1 MKIRTIAE
9 IAGILIVIGVL
20 SASGAAYYAF
30 QTFKVGGPVYSG
42 IVLTKDLVSDI
53 LPPPEY
59 IVEAYLEAT
68 LALND
73 PANAKEHAA
82 RISVLEKDYGE
93 RHRYWEASPLEV
105 SLKQRLTR
113 GAHEPAAEFWT
124 LARQSFFP
132 ALERADIAA
141 ARDAYGRMTRAYF
154 AHRAQIDNVVTEANR
169 LNAATEQA
177 AAADESRIEWKI
189 LVLLATVVS
198 LILASAASVALCLV
212 RQIVKLK
219 SSMQAL
225 AEGNLGAEIP
235 YCGATSEIGDI
246 ARAMQVCERQ
256 LAENER
262 LRAEQDEA
270 ERVAATRRKAE
281 MDALA
286 RDFET
291 AIGQVVESVATA
303 ADRLASAAATLTESA
318 TTTEAYSQAVAA
330 GSEQSRAAVES
341 VATASEELASTV
353 SQIDR
358 QVCDSNRITAKA
370 MNQAGDA
377 NAHISHLTGAANQ
390 IGEVAEL
397 ISSVA
402 EQTNLL
408 ALNAAIEAA
417 RAGDAGKGFEAVA
430 QEVKA
435 LAIQTA
441 KATKGIGAEIGEM
454 RGVIRESVSD
464 VRSIGATIGEISGI
478 ASAIAEAVTK
488 QGVATRE
495 IAAKMHTAAE
505 RVSDIASCITAVTA
519 SAKDTGSASEHVLAS
534 AQSLSKESDRLKS
547 EAGNFLAGIRSAI

>member
-9 IAGILIVIGVL
+9 TAGILIVIGVL
-20 SASGAAYYAF
+20 GASGAAHYAF
-30 QTFKVGGPVYSG
+30 QKFKVGGPVYSR
-42 IVLTKDLVSDI
+42 IVLTKDLVSGI

-93 RHRYWEASPLEV
+93 RHRYWEASALEA

-113 GAHEPAAEFWT
+113 GAHQPAEEFWT

-141 ARDAYGRMTRAYF
+141 ARDAHGRMTRAYI
-154 AHRAQIDNVVTEANR
+154 AHRAQIDNVVAEANR
-169 LNAATEQA
+169 LNAATGQA
-177 AAADESRIEWKI
+177 AAAEESRIELKI

-198 LILASAASVALCLV
+198 LILASAAGAVFCLSSRIV
-212 RQIVKLK
+212 RLK
-219 SSMQAL
+219 SSIRAMAD
-225 AEGNLGAEIP
+225 GNHGAEIP
-235 YCGATSEIGDI
+235 YCNASSEIGDI
-246 ARAMQVCERQ
+246 ARAMQVLKGN

-262 LRAEQDEA
+262 LRVEKDEA
-270 ERVAATRRKAE
+270 GQVAATRRKAE

-286 RDFET
+286 QDFET

-318 TTTEAYSQAVAA
+318 TATEAYSQAVAQ
-330 GSEQSRAAVES
+330 GSEQSREAVES
-341 VATASEELASTV
+341 VASASEELASTV

-370 MNQAGDA
+370 IDQAGDA
-377 NAHISHLTGAANQ
+377 NAHISHLKRAADQ

-417 RAGDAGKGFEAVA
+417 RAGEAGKGFEAVA

-435 LAIQTA
+435 LAIKTA
-441 KATKGIGAEIGEM
+441 EATKGIGAEIGEM
-454 RGVIRESVSD
+454 RGVIRESVSE
-464 VRSIGATIGEISGI
+464 VRNIGRTIGEISGV
-478 ASAIAEAVTK
+478 ASSIAEAVTK

-519 SAKDTGSASEHVLAS
+519 SAKDTGSASEHVLAA